1 MLKIAITTT
10 SFGKYDDKPLGLLKN
25 KEYEIIFNPYG
36 RTLKKNEIIEIC
48 KNAVGIIAG
57 TEQLDADILE
67 NLTTAISPQS
77 LVKGSLSYL
86 KVISRCGTG
95 IDNIDIIAT
104 ERFGIK
110 VFNTPDVLTLAV
122 AELTIGLI
130 LNLLRKINQANS
142 AIRNDKWEKP
152 MGNLLTG
159 KKVGIIGFGR
169 IGRKVSEL
177 LVSFGCEIRYYDI
190 KEELR
195 DLGIKGFRDLGIE
208 GLRDKD
214 YKRVELVE
222 LLKTSDIIS
231 IHASTKEQVIGFD
244 ELNLMKKGAWLIN
257 VSRGGVVDEEALY
270 QALRE
275 GHLAGAALD
284 VFKQEPYTGKLKDLE
299 NIILTPHIG
308 SYAKESRIEMEMQA
322 VKNLLKGLR
331 D

>member
-10 SFGKYDDKPLGLLKN
+10 SFGKYDKKPLDFLKG
-25 KEYEIIFNPYG
+25 YEVIFNPYN
-36 RTLKKNEIIEIC
+36 RTLKGDEIIEIC
-48 KNAVGIIAG
+48 RNATGIIAG
-57 TEQLDADILE
+57 TERFDADILE
-67 NLTTAISPQS
+67 NLTTPISPQS
-77 LVKGSLSYL
+77 SVLDSISFL

-95 IDNIDIIAT
+95 VDNIDIIAA

-110 VFNTPDVLTLAV
+110 VFNTPDVPTLAV

-130 LNLLRKINQANS
+130 LNLLRKINQADS

-190 KEELR
+190 RTE
-195 DLGIKGFRDLGIE
+195 DE
-208 GLRDKD
+208 GLRTE
-214 YKRVELVE
+214 RVELDE

-231 IHASTKEQVIGFD
+231 IHASTKEQVIGVD

-322 VKNLLKGLR
+322 VENLLKGLS
-331 D
+331 DED